1 MSSQNGRSLSD
12 VLHDIVGNVQEIVR
26 SEVRLATAEIKEE
39 VANAAKAG
47 RLLGAGIILA
57 LYGLGLLLMAAVYAL
72 TLIVAPWLAALIIG
86 SGVSLI
92 ALIFISIGKSRLEI
106 IRKPERTIES
116 VKESVQWAKT
126 QSK

>member
-1 MSSQNGRSLSD
+1 MSAQNERSLSD

-26 SEVRLATAEIKEE
+26 SEVRLATGEIKEE
-39 VANAAKAG
+39 VAQAAKAG
-47 RLLGAGIILA
+47 RPLGAGIVLG
-57 LYGLGLLLMAAVYAL
+57 LYGFGLLLMAAVCAL
-72 TLIVAPWLAALIIG
+72 TLLVAAWLAALIVG
-86 SGVSLI
+86 GVVSLI
-92 ALIFISIGKSRLEI
+92 ALILINIGKSRLEI